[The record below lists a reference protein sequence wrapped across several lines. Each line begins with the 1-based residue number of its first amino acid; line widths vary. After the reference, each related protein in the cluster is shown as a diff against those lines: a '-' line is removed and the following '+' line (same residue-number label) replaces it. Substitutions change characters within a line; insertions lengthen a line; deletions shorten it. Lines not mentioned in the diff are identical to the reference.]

1 MPPARAGGIGVLM
14 KVVTLY
20 GKPDCHLCVE
30 AQSALQK
37 LRSEL
42 GFELS
47 EVDITLDEAL
57 HRTYFERIP
66 VVTLGDEELFEYFV
80 DEDALRQ
87 RLQTIL

>member
-1 MPPARAGGIGVLM
+1 
-14 KVVTLY
+14 VVITLY

-30 AQSALQK
+30 AQNVLRK

-47 EVDITLDEAL
+47 EVDITTDEAL
-57 HRTYFERIP
+57 HRAYFERIP
-66 VVTLGDEELFEYFV
+66 VVVMDDEELFEYFV
-80 DEDALRQ
+80 DEDTLRQ

>member
-1 MPPARAGGIGVLM
+1 MLPPRAGPIGVLM

-47 EVDITLDEAL
+47 EVDITTDDVL
-57 HRTYFERIP
+57 HREYFERIP
-66 VVTLGDEELFEYFV
+66 VATLGDEELFEYFV

-87 RLQTIL
+87 RLRTIL